1 MQIINLGNIPFLHL
15 SGRFVAV
22 DQIVSIVPSFKHG
35 GSMIFVRGSDKAI
48 LVDESTEELAESLTQ
63 SSLPIWNQ

>member
-1 MQIINLGNIPFLHL
+1 M
-15 SGRFVAV
+15 AV

>member
-1 MQIINLGNIPFLHL
+1 M
-15 SGRFVAV
+15 AV

-48 LVDESTEELAESLTQ
+48 LVDESTDELAESLTE
-63 SSLPIWNQ
+63 SSLPGWGQ